1 MSYFQTIMT
10 KDEFKQR
17 RERIGMTQGHLADLL
32 EMSTSTIS
40 KYEIGVN
47 EVPKYFE
54 FIFEA
59 LEARQIK
66 KLQAPIS
73 EKVSV

>member
-1 MSYFQTIMT
+1 MT

-17 RERIGMTQGHLADLL
+17 RERIGMTQAQLAEIL
-32 EMSTSTIS
+32 EMSVSTIS
-40 KYEIGVN
+40 KYEIGIN

-54 FIFEA
+54 FVFEA

-66 KLQAPIS
+66 KLQSP
-73 EKVSV
+73 VN

>member
-1 MSYFQTIMT
+1 MT

-17 RERIGMTQGHLADLL
+17 RERIGMTQARLADTL
-32 EMSTSTIS
+32 EMSVSAIS

-54 FIFEA
+54 LVFEA
-59 LEARQIK
+59 LDARQIK
-66 KLQAPIS
+66 KLQSPV
-73 EKVSV
+73 EN